1 MRDPELLLERLDEVL
16 DALNEAAERGP
27 ILVEGRRDAAALER
41 LGVDQNVE
49 LLNTGQ
55 PLLHRCEELG
65 RSERHVTVLMDW
77 DRKGDE
83 LAGRLQR
90 GLERAGVEADLE
102 VRAVLRRLT
111 HNSVHTVEELA
122 TFYRRVEGA
131 ARSKGKPRPPAESW
145 RVKKERKAALKA
157 DRQRRGAPRGSKR

>member
-1 MRDPELLLERLDEVL
+1 MEHLEEAL

-41 LGVDQNVE
+41 LGVDQNVV

-55 PLLHRCEELG
+55 ALLQRCDELG
-65 RSERHVTVLMDW
+65 ASQSHVTVLMDW

-83 LAGRLQR
+83 LARRLHK
-90 GLERAGVEADLE
+90 GLERAGVKVDLE

-111 HNSVHTVEELA
+111 HGSVNTVEELA

-131 ARSKGKPRPPAESW
+131 ARSKGKPRPATESW
-145 RVKKERKAALKA
+145 RVKKERKAALRA
-157 DRQRRGAPRGSKR
+157 GRQRRVEPRGSKR